1 MFRKGGSASYGTGIT
16 SGLEDERQNYQ
27 MGGFTLNPSMEGY
40 QQGGT
45 MDPRQI
51 TKQLTDVKEL
61 YDPDEPIGG
70 AIDVKS
76 IIEENQKQK
85 EQTTRPTEDMMSEAI
100 KKAALEDIE
109 PTTGEKIGRTLTG
122 LAAAGRTD
130 DPTKF
135 KSIGQF
141 LSEFGTTVAGL
152 EEKDKA
158 AVKKFKLDTAL
169 ERIKNLSQDEKT
181 ALFRNIDELM
191 KRDPDLSYEEAL
203 AIATGQNRGSAY
215 LKTDSPQVAVA
226 KIAENYERDYGPYGS
241 RNIGAFIYGIRQGT
255 ISDKIAS
262 KLDQSNPYIQANVI
276 VDGKA
281 GPEFKEKDFIED
293 RYYFNPY
300 DNTVYHYQGGGVF
313 KPVPMQ

>member
-1 MFRKGGSASYGTGIT
+1 MFRKGGSVAYGTGIT
-16 SGLEDERQNYQ
+16 SGLEERKNYQ
-27 MGGFTLNPSMEGY
+27 FGGMNEDGVII
-40 QQGGT
+40 G
-45 MDPRQI
+45 
-51 TKQLTDVKEL
+51 E
-61 YDPDEPIGG
+61 IGG
-70 AIDVKS
+70 IGPGGIV
-76 IIEENQKQK
+76 EELITDPTRKLTQEEVEKIALSQLEKEANQQK

-215 LKTDSPQVAVA
+215 LKTDSPQVAIA

-262 KLDQSNPYIQANVI
+262 KLDQSNPYIEANVI
-276 VDGKA
+276 VDGKP